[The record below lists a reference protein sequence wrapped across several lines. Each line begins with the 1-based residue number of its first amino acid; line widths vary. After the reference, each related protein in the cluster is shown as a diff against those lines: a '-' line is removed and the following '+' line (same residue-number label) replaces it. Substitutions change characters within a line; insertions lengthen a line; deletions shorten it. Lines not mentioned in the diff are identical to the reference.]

1 MKNNKTGIE
10 NHLHDHQAKA
20 VIFLSCSGASNCGQ
34 IANQVAVK
42 LTEEGVG
49 KMFCIAGLGA
59 HNEGMVQSAKLADRI
74 VAIDGCSTACS
85 RKVLDHIG
93 LTVTDCIC
101 VTDMGIEKVHKFTIL
116 PEEITMVMN
125 CVKKL
130 LVT

>member
-1 MKNNKTGIE
+1 MKDQKTDRE
-10 NHLHDHQAKA
+10 TQSYNHQTKA
-20 VIFLSCSGASNCGQ
+20 VIFFSCSGASNCGQ

-59 HNEGMVQSAKLADRI
+59 HNEGMIQAAKSADRI
-74 VAIDGCSTACS
+74 VAIDGCNTACS
-85 RKVLDHIG
+85 RKVLDHLG

-101 VTDMGIEKVHKFTIL
+101 VTDMGIEKVHKFNIL
-116 PEEITMVMN
+116 SEEITIALS
-125 CVKKL
+125 CVRKL